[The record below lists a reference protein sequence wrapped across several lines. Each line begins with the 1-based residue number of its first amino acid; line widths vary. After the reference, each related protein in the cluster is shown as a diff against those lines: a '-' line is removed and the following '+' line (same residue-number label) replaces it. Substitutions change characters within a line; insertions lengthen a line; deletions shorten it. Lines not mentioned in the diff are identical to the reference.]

1 MYKSQ
6 YDNDVTLWSPAGR
19 LHQLEY
25 ACSAVTQGSVVL
37 GLRSSTHAVLVGL
50 RRSPSDLAHH
60 QEKLFKIDS
69 HVAIGVSGLIS
80 DGRRLCKYMRSETL
94 NYRYVYN
101 SSMALSRLVLDVA
114 DKCQGQTQTSQGRPF
129 GVGLLVIGYDS
140 KGPHL
145 YETDPAG
152 NYFEYYAHAI
162 GARNQA
168 AKTYLEK
175 QYKDF
180 MKLNGNDLIQSGIS
194 ALKETV
200 RTRGLKL
207 TTDNVSV
214 ICVGKNMDV
223 KQLNDDELQVFI
235 DVVEGDDDN
244 DDDDD
249 ENKDDKPDDD
259 KGKSK
264 MDVDKQES

>member
-25 ACSAVTQGSVVL
+25 ACLAVTQGSVVL

-69 HVAIGVSGLIS
+69 HCAIGVSGLIS

-94 NYRYVYN
+94 NHRYVYN
-101 SSMALSRLVLDVA
+101 SSMPLSRLVLDVA

-129 GVGLLVIGYDS
+129 GVGLLVIGYDA

-152 NYFEYYAHAI
+152 NYFEYFAHAI

-175 QYKDF
+175 KYEGFPQCSADE
-180 MKLNGNDLIQSGIS
+180 LIQHGVN

-200 RTRGLKL
+200 RTRDLKL

-214 ICVGKNMDV
+214 MVVGLDMDLRH
-223 KQLNDDELQVFI
+223 LNDDELQPFV
-235 DVVEGDDDN
+235 DKVEGDDDDN
-244 DDDDD
+244 DEDDDVQA
-249 ENKDDKPDDD
+249 
-259 KGKSK
+259 SA
-264 MDVDKQES
+264 MDVDKE

>member
-69 HVAIGVSGLIS
+69 HCAIGVSGLIS

-101 SSMALSRLVLDVA
+101 SSMAMSRLVLDVA
-114 DKCQGQTQTSQGRPF
+114 DKCQGQTQSSQGRPF

-152 NYFEYYAHAI
+152 NYFEYYAHSI

-175 QYKDF
+175 KWEDF
-180 MKLNGNDLIQSGIS
+180 SKVNVDELIQHGVN

-214 ICVGKNMDV
+214 MAVGVDMDV
-223 KQLNDDELQVFI
+223 KRLDDDELQPYI
-235 DVVEGDDDN
+235 DKVEGDDDQDN
-244 DDDDD
+244 DEDDDDD
-249 ENKDDKPDDD
+249 DIQPKA
-259 KGKSK
+259 
-264 MDVDKQES
+264 MDVDQTDS